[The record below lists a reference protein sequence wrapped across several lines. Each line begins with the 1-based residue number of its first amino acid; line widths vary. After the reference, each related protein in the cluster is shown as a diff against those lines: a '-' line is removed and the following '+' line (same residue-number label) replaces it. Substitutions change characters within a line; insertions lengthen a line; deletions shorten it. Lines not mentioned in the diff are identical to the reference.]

1 MFYFYFIIV
10 KDFSQWK
17 KIHIQILSNDLYSVM
32 YMQMLNQFD
41 MKQKKKSNLTFF
53 ISKKKIVKKKTVK
66 LFFWDILTHIIKT
79 NINNEHRNVTKY
91 FIENIFK
98 KIFISSTTF
107 YNEYFF

>member
-1 MFYFYFIIV
+1 MKKNSYPNFIKWLIFGHV
-10 KDFSQWK
+10 YADVESIW
-17 KIHIQILSNDLYSVM
+17 YET
-32 YMQMLNQFD
+32 
-41 MKQKKKSNLTFF
+41 KKKSNLTFF